1 MKKILL
7 GAAFLGLAL
16 FSQVNAQTQVD
27 TKALSAT
34 GFYIGLHGGYNFG
47 IAKDYGRWVNR
58 TQQTSGWSEE
68 AVGVSYGKGAN
79 FGLDLG
85 YMFNKNIGA
94 ELGLDYLMGSKTEV
108 TEKWTDG
115 ELEKYELYGKMLLI
129 QPKIVVKANPATVTP
144 YAKFGAVIGAMPKV
158 NQDYTD
164 TWSNNTYKEV
174 YEMEGGTAI
183 GVTGA
188 LGIDYAL
195 NQNMSI
201 YTELRSMALAY
212 SPKKGTYTEANY
224 NGTNQLNEDYG
235 WQYDDIHYEY
245 VDQVNPGDN
254 SGNSSATKLTKE
266 SLPFSN
272 FGLNVGFKYSF

>member
-1 MKKILL
+1 MKKSFLAVAVMAL
-7 GAAFLGLAL
+7 AF
-16 FSQVNAQTQVD
+16 FTQVNAQTKVNPIQEGN
-27 TKALSAT
+27 T
-34 GFYIGLHGGYNFG
+34 GLYIGVHGGYNFG

-58 TQQTSGWSEE
+58 TQQTSGWSQE

-85 YMFNKNIGA
+85 YMFSKNLGA
-94 ELGLDYLMGSKTEV
+94 ELGLDYLKGSKTEV
-108 TEKWTDG
+108 TEKWNDG
-115 ELEKYELYGKMLLI
+115 ELEKYELSGRMLLI

-188 LGIDYAL
+188 LGFDYAL

-212 SPKKGTYTEANY
+212 SPKKGTYTEATQ
-224 NGTNQLNEDYG
+224 NGTNVLNNWD
-235 WQYDDIHYEY
+235 YDDIHYEY